1 MKSNVQIALTVF
13 LICGALTMAQQ
24 PYTDPLD
31 VAALAASSGNPQAVQ
46 TLTDTVVSYLPFAFH
61 PSIGLNGRLFQAEL
75 LYRQHGRKGIGV
87 GELVSALNSVAEA
100 LQLPSYVKTNVSQ
113 MQTYRLRMA
122 RVYPAL
128 VGPAAYAPGGQPDLS
143 LCPSAAAFVI
153 FHLLQLKLIEP
164 SYQVDPDTWVSNVS
178 AKAANQSSTPSRSTS
193 LGIGTPVP
201 PPSAQYQSIAS
212 GLATNSGSTAA
223 PVLALLSTLGI

>member
-1 MKSNVQIALTVF
+1 
-13 LICGALTMAQQ
+13 MAQQ

-31 VAALAASSGNPQAVQ
+31 AAARAASSGNLQVVQ
-46 TLTDTVVSYLPFAFH
+46 SFTDTVVSYLPFAFH

-75 LYRQHGRKGIGV
+75 LYRQHGRKGVGI
-87 GELVSALNSVAEA
+87 GELVSALNGVAEA

-128 VGPAAYAPGGQPDLS
+128 VRPAAAYAPGGQRDLS

-164 SYQVDPDTWVSNVS
+164 SYQVDPDTWVRNVS
-178 AKAANQSSTPSRSTS
+178 AKAANQAPTPSRSTS
-193 LGIGTPVP
+193 LGIGTPAP

-212 GLATNSGSTAA
+212 GLATNNGLTAA
-223 PVLALLSTLGI
+223 SVLALLSTLGI